1 MAAQLARAGLFAI
14 ISYLA
19 QSAFHRGKTLGA
31 VRLALGTQANFHPSA
46 EDVKIIPDTI
56 NCEDLHVHNGL
67 IFAACQEKDGTRK
80 GWFPAL
86 HNFNDPSQA
95 VYGNLRIIDPEVSR
109 GELRLRE
116 TASTQETPDRSQLR
130 DRNVQQLIADRHRHP
145 AQDRGLRQPPLH
157 DARHRR
163 HRRPGQP
170 RRRLHPR
177 REPRPERQPR
187 RPCC

>member
-31 VRLALGTQANFHPSA
+31 VRLALGTEANFHPLGADS
-46 EDVKIIPDTI
+46 DVKIIPDTI
-56 NCEDLHVHNGL
+56 NCEDLHVHEGL

-95 VYGNLRIIDPEVSR
+95 VYGNLRIIDPEVS
-109 GELRLRE
+109 
-116 TASTQETPDRSQLR
+116 
-130 DRNVQQLIADRHRHP
+130 P
-145 AQDRGLRQPPLH
+145 ACQRQRAVAPPMS
-157 DARHRR
+157 R
-163 HRRPGQP
+163 
-170 RRRLHPR
+170 
-177 REPRPERQPR
+177 
-187 RPCC
+187 

>member
-31 VRLALGTQANFHPSA
+31 VRLALGTDTNFHPSA
-46 EDVKIIPDTI
+46 ADVTVIPDTI

-86 HNFNDPSQA
+86 HNLADPEQA
-95 VYGNLRIIDPEVSR
+95 KFGNLRIIDPEVS
-109 GELRLRE
+109 
-116 TASTQETPDRSQLR
+116 
-130 DRNVQQLIADRHRHP
+130 
-145 AQDRGLRQPPLH
+145 
-157 DARHRR
+157 
-163 HRRPGQP
+163 
-170 RRRLHPR
+170 
-177 REPRPERQPR
+177 PRPAALQSPGATQLKSAASYLLEIGG
-187 RPCC
+187 